1 MNKKRKIIV
10 AAIVGLAALG
20 GTIYHF
26 VNEKKAY
33 DYSDFYV
40 VETPTQKEEIKEDEK
55 QPEMVLSLSLLKEV
69 NPDVVGILEFD
80 DRAIYEPIV

>member
-1 MNKKRKIIV
+1 MNKKRKIVV
-10 AAIVGLAALG
+10 AVIVGLAALG

-55 QPEMVLSLSLLKEV
+55 EPEMVLSLYYK
-69 NPDVVGILEFD
+69 NFNAFD
-80 DRAIYEPIV
+80 KKCQIC

>member
-40 VETPTQKEEIKEDEK
+40 VETPTQKE
-55 QPEMVLSLSLLKEV
+55 
-69 NPDVVGILEFD
+69 
-80 DRAIYEPIV
+80 

>member
-40 VETPTQKEEIKEDEK
+40 VETPAQKEEEIKEDEK
-55 QPEMVLSLSLLKEV
+55 EPEMVLSLYYK
-69 NPDVVGILEFD
+69 NFNAFD
-80 DRAIYEPIV
+80 KKCQIC